1 MVFSACTNRQA
12 GLSEYHEALAL
23 MEQGD
28 APSALERLE
37 QAAELAQ
44 TDSLRAL
51 VQSQMGTLYF
61 QQHLLE
67 EAELS
72 LMKLADATRSLNII
86 SIVGL
91 PLSHGGALYNC
102 AAVIFKGKI
111 LGIVPKSYLPNYKE
125 FYEMRWF
132 ASGLQVANTTIGY
145 AGQTVPFGRRL
156 LFLCILSLAL
166 LILSRFW
173 SSSRIPEIQI
183 VHIVVMHSVISC
195 DFPGFAGH
203 FFVR

>member
-1 MVFSACTNRQA
+1 MKVAAGIPSVSVAHCEYNR
-12 GLSEYHEALAL
+12 SHI
-23 MEQGD
+23 EQLI
-28 APSALERLE
+28 AR
-37 QAAELAQ
+37 AAEAQ
-44 TDSLRAL
+44 AEIAVFPELCLTGYTCQDLF
-51 VQSQMGTLYF
+51 F

-125 FYEMRWF
+125 FY
-132 ASGLQVANTTIGY
+132 
-145 AGQTVPFGRRL
+145 
-156 LFLCILSLAL
+156 
-166 LILSRFW
+166 
-173 SSSRIPEIQI
+173 
-183 VHIVVMHSVISC
+183 
-195 DFPGFAGH
+195 
-203 FFVR
+203 